1 MGQVELITVAEKD
14 NDIRLDRWFSR
25 HYPDLKHGMLERLLK
40 NKNIRVNKLR
50 ATAKQHVVSGDEIR
64 VPPLDVAPKSN
75 TAVRL
80 KKSDVDFMQDM
91 VLYKDDAMI
100 ILNKPA
106 GLAVQ
111 GGSKTVRHID
121 GMLDALRFGKD
132 EKPHLVHRLD
142 KETSGV
148 LVVARTANAASS
160 LTTAFKGRDVH
171 KVYWA
176 VVKGAPKPVSGKI
189 DAALTKR
196 ADKVVV
202 DMDAGDKAVSV
213 YNTVEAL
220 GKTAAWLEL
229 SPFTGRTHQL
239 RVHLNDILH
248 TPILGD
254 DKYGKVT
261 LTGAAKGLH
270 LHARAIEITSPATHK
285 KVVAMAPLPQH
296 MKDTFAFLGF
306 NEKERTCP
314 FDFLRRR

>member
-1 MGQVELITVAEKD
+1 MGQVALITVLEKD

-25 HYPDLKHGMLERLLK
+25 HYPELKHGMLERLLK

-50 ATAKQHVVSGDEIR
+50 ATAKQHVVTGDEIR
-64 VPPLDVAPKSN
+64 IPPLDVAPKSN
-75 TAVRL
+75 AIVRL
-80 KKSDVDFMQDM
+80 KKSDIDFMQNM

-106 GLAVQ
+106 GLSVQ

-148 LVVARTANAASS
+148 LVVARTANAASV
-160 LTTAFKGRDVH
+160 LTSAFKGRDVH

-176 VVKGAPKPVSGKI
+176 VVKGVPKPVAGKI
-189 DAALTKR
+189 EAPLLKKTDR
-196 ADKVVV
+196 VVV
-202 DMDAGDKAVSV
+202 DMEAGDKAISV

-239 RVHLNDILH
+239 RVHLTDILH

-254 DKYGKVT
+254 DKYGKAEI
-261 LTGAAKGLH
+261 TGMASGLH
-270 LHARAIEITSPATHK
+270 LHARAIEITSPATHR
-285 KVVAMAPLPQH
+285 KVVVVAPLSQH
-296 MKDTFAFLGF
+296 MQETFSFLGF
-306 NEKERTCP
+306 NEKDRTQP
-314 FDFLRRR
+314 FDFLKRR